1 MNDVGRMGIMALE
14 KSIIFH
20 KCFNIKKAALNTS
33 PFNPRL

>member
-1 MNDVGRMGIMALE
+1 MNDVGKMGIMAFE

-20 KCFNIKKAALNTS
+20 KCLNVKKAALDTS